1 MSNKRTFWV
10 LIISF
15 FYFKSIAQDYIKI
28 IEPAVGN
35 FHFLYLAIRDGEI
48 EPEKARDSV
57 RKLLPLI
64 KDYYIKNEGKLLPD
78 SSWYFPVKGYGINM
92 IGGKRG
98 SDYIPGKY
106 AFYNTNGNA
115 SHPAHD
121 IFISDKNQ
129 DIIDDNHND
138 FVKILSMSGGV
149 VVSTEHFWDTT
160 MTTKGGNFIYIY
172 EPFSNVLYYY
182 AHNDVLWVGLGD
194 IVVPGQHIANMGRTG
209 LNAYKKRSPT
219 HLHFSMLQFDE
230 DANAKPLKPYPFLEK
245 AKITKFDE
253 EISLIK
259 LTLSK

>member
-1 MSNKRTFWV
+1 MRRKIIYLV
-10 LIISF
+10 LVF
-15 FYFKSIAQDYIKI
+15 NTLHFKAFNQNSIKI
-28 IEPAVGN
+28 INPAVGN

-48 EPEKARDSV
+48 EPSKAQDSM

-64 KDYYIKNEGKLLPD
+64 KDYFIQNGGKLTSD
-78 SSWYFPVKGYGINM
+78 TNWYFPVKGYGMNM

-106 AFYNTNGNA
+106 AFYNTHGNA

-129 DIIDDNHND
+129 DFIDDNHND
-138 FVKILSMSGGV
+138 FVKILSMTNGV

-172 EPFSNVLYYY
+172 EPFSNIMYYY
-182 AHNDVLWVGLGD
+182 AHNDVLWVSLGD
-194 IVVPGQHIANMGRTG
+194 IVLAGQHIANMGRTG

-219 HLHFSMLQFDE
+219 HLHFSMLQFDDE
-230 DANAKPLKPYPFLEK
+230 ANAKPIKPYPYLEK
-245 AKITKFDE
+245 TKITKFDE
-253 EISLIK
+253 EIN
-259 LTLSK
+259 LTQPNSN